1 MAIITAIES
10 QRREERVSIFLDGR
24 FAAGAHLEVVAAL
37 GLRIGME
44 VSEADLQSLI
54 RAEARRRARESALR
68 LLGYRSR
75 SRDEIRQRLA
85 RKGYEPDLIQEVL
98 EDLARLELVDDDAFS
113 RAWVESRTT
122 GRPMGAQRIARE
134 LRQKGVA
141 RETIQQA
148 LTERSSPEQER
159 ELAMSVARQWLK
171 RVSGEERP
179 VAFRR
184 LAAAL
189 QRRGFSWSVTES
201 VLGEL
206 LPEE

>member
-1 MAIITAIES
+1 
-10 QRREERVSIFLDGR
+10 
-24 FAAGAHLEVVAAL
+24 
-37 GLRIGME
+37 ME

-68 LLGYRSR
+68 LLGHRSR

-122 GRPMGAQRIARE
+122 ARPMGAQRIARE

-148 LTERSSPEQER
+148 LADRSSPEQER
-159 ELAMSVARQWLK
+159 ELALGVARQWLK
-171 RVSGEERP
+171 RVAGEERP